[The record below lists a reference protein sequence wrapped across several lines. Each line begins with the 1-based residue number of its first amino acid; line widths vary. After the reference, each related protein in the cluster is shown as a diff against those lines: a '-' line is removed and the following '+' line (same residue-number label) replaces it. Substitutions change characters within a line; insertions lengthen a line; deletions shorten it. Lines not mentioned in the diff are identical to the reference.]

1 MVNDT
6 QDSAEPQ
13 EHSNCRFGNRLS
25 LKSVTTPFLKEFP
38 FICIFMTLM
47 DFWPAVNLMLKR
59 ATTSENLA
67 LIPTYTN
74 LFGRVAILFLFAY
87 VVAAITT
94 AIGNRVMRKGFRIF
108 SYTVTVALFVVCF
121 FLKNN
126 FRLDITPTCF
136 VLLAETSGGESREF
150 IHQYLLSPTVL
161 PTLGVLALCV
171 AVILLAEKYW
181 NNINARAWVLD
192 KITRLPSVLKRV
204 FRVTLLS
211 FLLFGI
217 FSTNI
222 YYKVYSAASP
232 DVIRTLYP
240 PTDPLSS
247 VYTSLVTLRMMEENI
262 DDAVRV
268 NKAAYRNDD
277 ARTVLGDSLNIVVVI
292 GESYIKWHSQL
303 YGYELATAPNMCRE
317 QSEGQL
323 FVFNDVI
330 SSSNSTSVVMKDLFS
345 CNNSSAREQWC
356 KYPAFPAIFMK
367 AGYNVYFWDNQRDFA
382 KMETYSFTLNSF
394 LYNPE
399 LLDIF
404 YTQTNEKAYTYDAGL
419 VESFGS
425 TVDLATGKHN
435 LLLLHLNGQHVA
447 PSGRFPHDT
456 FRHFSADSIKRTDAF
471 LTREMKEYIADYDNA
486 TLYNDYV
493 LNTIFET
500 YNGSNT
506 IVIYFSDHGEE
517 AYDYRKQCSRD
528 HGEVTAM
535 SLKYQYEIPFV
546 VWCSGVYLEKNP
558 DVADAIRQ
566 AVDRPFVLDNL
577 CNMLFNIGGVVTPH
591 YRPQLDLI
599 APGYKCGKRLVK
611 GEYIYE
617 DIRYPDR

>member
-1 MVNDT
+1 MENSTLGTKYRIWD
-6 QDSAEPQ
+6 
-13 EHSNCRFGNRLS
+13 RLS
-25 LKSVTTPFLKEFP
+25 LKSVVRPFLMELP
-38 FICIFMTLM
+38 FICVFMTLM
-47 DFWPAVNLMLKR
+47 DFWPVVNLMIKR
-59 ATTSENLA
+59 VTASENLA
-67 LIPTYTN
+67 LFPAYLN
-74 LFGRVAILFLFAY
+74 LFGRVAILFLLAY
-87 VVAAITT
+87 IIAATIT
-94 AIGNRVMRKGFRIF
+94 AIRNKVLKGAFKFF
-108 SYTVTVALFVVCF
+108 SYTVTVTLFIVGF

-136 VLLAETSGGESREF
+136 VLLAETTGSESSEF
-150 IHQYLLSPTVL
+150 IDQYILSPTIL
-161 PTLGVLALCV
+161 PTLGVLALCI

-181 NNINARAWVLD
+181 NNAKVRRWGTNRIA
-192 KITRLPSVLKRV
+192 RLPSALKRAFIV
-204 FRVTLLS
+204 MMLS

-222 YYKVYSAASP
+222 YYKVYNAVSP
-232 DVIRTLYP
+232 DAVRTIYP

-247 VYTSLVTLRMMEENI
+247 IYTSLVTLRMMEENLE
-262 DDAVRV
+262 DAVCV
-268 NKAAYRNDD
+268 NKAAYSTDGAYTTLD
-277 ARTVLGDSLNIVVVI
+277 DSLNIVVVI

-303 YGYELATAPNMCRE
+303 YGYELATAPNMYRE
-317 QSEGQL
+317 QQEGQL

-345 CNNSSAREQWC
+345 CNNSGAREQWC
-356 KYPAFPAIFMK
+356 KYPTFLGIFKK

-399 LLDIF
+399 LQDIF
-404 YTQTNEKAYTYDAGL
+404 YTQTNEKAYTYDAEL
-419 VESFGS
+419 VESFNS
-425 TVDLATGKHN
+425 AVNLAGAKHN
-435 LLLLHLNGQHVA
+435 LVLLHLQGQHVA

-456 FRHFSADSIKRTDAF
+456 FKHFTADSIKRTDSF

-493 LNTIFET
+493 LNRIFEIC
-500 YNGSNT
+500 NESNS

-546 VWCSGVYLEKNP
+546 VWCSDVYRKNNP
-558 DVADAIRQ
+558 DVVDAIQQ
-566 AVDRPFVLDNL
+566 AVDRPFVLDNI
-577 CNMLFNIGGVVTPH
+577 CNVLFRIGGVVTSY
-591 YRPQLDLI
+591 YREQYDLI
-599 APGYKCGKRLVK
+599 APGYQCGKRLVK
-611 GEYIYE
+611 GEYVYE
-617 DIRYPDR
+617 DIRYGNR